1 MEQNIIGDFAV
12 NALFKLW
19 HYFTC
24 DILWQYCS
32 DIQSDF
38 TMTEP
43 IYIEALKKA

>member
-12 NALFKLW
+12 NAKL
-19 HYFTC
+19 C

-32 DIQSDF
+32 DIQCDF

-43 IYIEALKKA
+43 IYIKALKKA